1 MSNKQT
7 NVFLAVKHKGVK
19 IQNPGELSLK
29 TETKEDLVYLFNS
42 WENTEYFYSDIN
54 FVFSDSRGKKHYIP
68 AVPVE
73 IIEKFSNIKP
83 YLIDIRCMYNKKY
96 YSFLWSY
103 QDTEKALKK
112 VNIDYPVDEAGNPI
126 IIDENYAVL
135 PCKISHTLNVPQR
148 MGMRYQYHYT
158 SLSSYKGEQISEQFR
173 VFLKETFKNWTEQV
187 KTDEVFGSILNCK
200 ETAELL
206 NGESEQKFWIIFY
219 PYRTAYLPGIKIAVI
234 RETCDITDKYVDI
247 IYDPYHQTGGEGSG
261 ARWRI
266 EEGQFGISFGTG
278 TIGSFWNTLS
288 NYIGE
293 NSYRVVASDFTIT
306 DGTFSISV
314 LAGQR
319 IWLCSEGESPNYA
332 KAIRFV
338 DDDSDHSGNVPD
350 YVAGSQNYNFYGSGN
365 TGFAKVFKAKGRYGS
380 YYDVSDYDV
389 TVTGNI
395 SFK

>member
-54 FVFSDSRGKKHYIP
+54 FVFCDSRGKKHYIP

-112 VNIDYPVDEAGNPI
+112 VNVDYPFDESGVPVI
-126 IIDENYAVL
+126 MDYGGYIT
-135 PCKISHTLNVPQR
+135 CKISHILNVPQR
-148 MGMRYQYHYT
+148 MGMKYQYHYT
-158 SLSSYKGEQISEQFR
+158 FLSTYNGESAFDELRVSFEKDWNKG
-173 VFLKETFKNWTEQV
+173 V
-187 KTDEVFGSILNCK
+187 KRDAIFGSVVNSK
-200 ETAELL
+200 ETAELI
-206 NGESEQKFWIIFY
+206 NGKSELEFHIVRTDS
-219 PYRTAYLPGIKIAVI
+219 RTAFFPGVKVVAI

-247 IYDPYHQTGGEGSG
+247 IYDVAHKDNHGFTAPQ
-261 ARWRI
+261 WRI

-306 DGTFSISV
+306 NGNFSISV
-314 LAGQR
+314 LAGQK

-338 DDDSDHSGNVPD
+338 DDDSDYSGNVPD
-350 YVAGSQNYNFYGSGN
+350 YVGGSQNYDFYGNGN

-380 YYDVSDYDV
+380 YYDVSDYEV